1 MISNRAN
8 SEDDSSLDCNEL
20 SSVDKREAFGI
31 LTSLGKKYYK
41 SIGMGKSLDIA
52 KLRQLQGS
60 RHNQRL
66 QMKLLD
72 NYKTEKVDWI
82 WLCAWIH

>member
-1 MISNRAN
+1 MISIRAN

-20 SSVDKREAFGI
+20 SSVHKREAFGI

-52 KLRQLQGS
+52 KLRQLRGTY
-60 RHNQRL
+60 HNQRL
-66 QMKLLD
+66 QIKLLGMH
-72 NYKTEKVDWI
+72 NTEKVD
-82 WLCAWIH
+82 